1 MPDIRI
7 PVLRD
12 FEKAI
17 KIYYSLY
24 ELGTNDIR
32 SLFGDSIGA
41 ERARGL
47 KRYAKEYAKKKGVA
61 EINASTVDTTAAF
74 EAWGLDIKSIESR
87 YQRLQKLG
95 IS

>member
-41 ERARGL
+41 ERARGEGG
-47 KRYAKEYAKKKGVA
+47 RTSKGDSRSS
-61 EINASTVDTTAAF
+61 NDD
-74 EAWGLDIKSIESR
+74 GLHVERDV
-87 YQRLQKLG
+87 
-95 IS
+95 